1 MIKQLKQRLRV
12 SYAQCAKCR
21 VIAEY
26 YYDLNNS
33 ESYDL
38 AFIENCTKCDASPT
52 QLFQVTITKGD
63 K

>member
-1 MIKQLKQRLRV
+1 MIKTAKRLRV
-12 SYAQCAKCR
+12 AYGQCAKCR

-33 ESYDL
+33 ESYEL
-38 AFIENCTKCDASPT
+38 AFIENCIKCDASPT
-52 QLFQVTITKGD
+52 QLFQVTVTKGD